1 MWNSPATLMT
11 SLAGLGL
18 TWLVQSTVLLTVGLL
33 AGRLLKRAGAAIQSG
48 VYRTTLTAVLVCPF
62 ASAFLTAA
70 GYDGLMFR
78 LPNQTMGEV
87 ATADHQSV
95 APPPSISAT
104 ETSDRDTLSGVVDH
118 AEPSHRLPNET
129 RAEPVLLVGPATSQP
144 AASSFSVNAAVPTIG
159 LSVWLLGAAVMGTR
173 LFAAQ
178 RRMTRLR
185 ATAVPAEPAAEALCR
200 ELASR
205 MGVGTPAVFRSPFL
219 FSPCLD
225 GLRKPVILLP
235 EDIDENLHDT
245 FIHELAHLARR
256 DGWWNLVRRSS
267 VAALWVQPLLW
278 ILSRR
283 LEGVAEE
290 VCDDYVVQFG
300 ADRTRYA
307 GHLLE
312 LAERTLPPLAPA
324 GVGMVS
330 FRSMLARR
338 VVRLLDTSRSLSTR
352 AGTRAVLAMLVVG
365 LAGNAARGAARRRQ
379 RHE

>member
-1 MWNSPATLMT
+1 
-11 SLAGLGL
+11 
-18 TWLVQSTVLLTVGLL
+18 
-33 AGRLLKRAGAAIQSG
+33 
-48 VYRTTLTAVLVCPF
+48 
-62 ASAFLTAA
+62 
-70 GYDGLMFR
+70 
-78 LPNQTMGEV
+78 
-87 ATADHQSV
+87 
-95 APPPSISAT
+95 
-104 ETSDRDTLSGVVDH
+104 
-118 AEPSHRLPNET
+118 
-129 RAEPVLLVGPATSQP
+129 
-144 AASSFSVNAAVPTIG
+144 
-159 LSVWLLGAAVMGTR
+159 
-173 LFAAQ
+173 
-178 RRMTRLR
+178 
-185 ATAVPAEPAAEALCR
+185 
-200 ELASR
+200 
-205 MGVGTPAVFRSPFL
+205 MGVGAPAVFRSPFL

-235 EDIDENLHDT
+235 EDIDENLRDT
-245 FIHELAHLARR
+245 FVHELAHLARR

-278 ILSRR
+278 VLSRR

-312 LAERTLPPLAPA
+312 LAERALPPLAPA

-365 LAGNAARGAARRRQ
+365 LAGTLLAGLLGVGSGTSEALAQVAETKLAPKGETIRGTDNVTTGKRVEAPGRQGRAGRRADQRADRRPRRPAGRRRDRAGQ
-379 RHE
+379 KNHDAKAEQPDSLD